1 MKNSIRINGKK
12 NILGEKLRQIRL
24 ERGLTQNKVAQ
35 DIAQT
40 GINMDQKLISA
51 IELGTRSIYDYEVRA
66 FAKYYEMD
74 YNELFDM

>member
-1 MKNSIRINGKK
+1 MKNSIRINGKR
-12 NILGEKLRQIRL
+12 NVLGEKLKQIRL

-40 GINMDQKLISA
+40 GINMDQKVLST